1 MVLWI
6 WKARKFPPLLWHT
19 INQFLNYQLY
29 QSFNWKDGFAKT
41 IECDGDQVQSN
52 EGGIRKVYVNDQP
65 KPSATD
71 GMTLGRYV
79 IIEVNTDYMLNGQNL
94 TYTASMMAG
103 VKQVGMLLS
112 TTGEISPSSREV
124 GNYTVRS

>member
-1 MVLWI
+1 M
-6 WKARKFPPLLWHT
+6 
-19 INQFLNYQLY
+19 
-29 QSFNWKDGFAKT
+29 
-41 IECDGDQVQSN
+41 
-52 EGGIRKVYVNDQP
+52 YVNDQP